1 MDELEISGKRYLSS
15 KRAAK
20 EHKYH
25 ADYIGQLIRAGKVV
39 GTKVGRAWYVEA
51 VSLDEY
57 LANES
62 ATTHSV
68 SVPQTTR
75 QHSISIQPRVIQS
88 TDKTFSLSVKKEPP
102 HIQIESSASPVEKTQ
117 TLRYVADEG
126 PVFPVIQK
134 TSHIFD
140 AREFAHTSPKIMP
153 QASVRNSYTRK
164 KLSVLTLIVAAVLAG
179 GVTFAVVLFTSANLF
194 STVVVEQGKPAAV
207 GFSFE

>member
-51 VSLDEY
+51 TSVDEY
-57 LANES
+57 LANEFNHAQHAPVS
-62 ATTHSV
+62 QSV
-68 SVPQTTR
+68 KQHVVSIAPPGMQQTEKVFSVQ
-75 QHSISIQPRVIQS
+75 
-88 TDKTFSLSVKKEPP
+88 VKKETP
-102 HIQIESSASPVEKTQ
+102 HIHIEHTSSVAKPQ
-117 TLRYVADEG
+117 ALRYIADES
-126 PVFPVIQK
+126 PVFPVLQQ
-134 TSHIFD
+134 TSQIFD
-140 AREFAHTSPKIMP
+140 AREFAHTTPKIMP
-153 QASVRNSYTRK
+153 QTSVQNSYTQK
-164 KLSVLTLIVAAVLAG
+164 KLPVLTLIVAAVLAG

-194 STVVVEQGKPAAV
+194 STVVVEQGKPAAA